1 VLPISALQLAAFAFG
16 AAALSVACKHA
27 ATVPADPRAEVKEP
41 ELTGERLEREVRAK
55 LFADPELA
63 GGGSIVVIVDGRRVV
78 LQGWVASI
86 NERTVAEDDAATVAG
101 ITAVDDRLLVRR
113 PGDFSGSPGR

>member
-1 VLPISALQLAAFAFG
+1 LPPIRRLPIAPIAFAI
-16 AAALSVACKHA
+16 AALSIACKHA
-27 ATVPADPRAEVKEP
+27 AIPADPRASEVQEP

-78 LQGWVASI
+78 LEGWVASI
-86 NERTVAEDDAATVAG
+86 NERTVAEDDAATVEGVA
-101 ITAVDDRLLVRR
+101 AVDDRLLIRR
-113 PGDFSGSPGR
+113 PGGS